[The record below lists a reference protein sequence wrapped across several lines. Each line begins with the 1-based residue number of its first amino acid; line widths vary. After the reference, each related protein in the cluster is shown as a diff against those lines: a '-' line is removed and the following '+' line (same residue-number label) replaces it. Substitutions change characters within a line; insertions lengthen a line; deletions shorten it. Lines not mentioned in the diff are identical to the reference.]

1 MKVFDQLAN
10 LAPFAWVFCIRMEVT
25 AVGDVVAGLGVIISR
40 VGQCVAGLAR
50 PSDSIR
56 IR

>member
-1 MKVFDQLAN
+1 MKVVDQLAN

-25 AVGDVVAGLGVIISR
+25 AVGDVVASLGVIISR

>member
-1 MKVFDQLAN
+1 
-10 LAPFAWVFCIRMEVT
+10 MEVI
-25 AVGDVVAGLGVIISR
+25 AVGDVVAGLPVPSFHDTCAGLGVIISR

-50 PSDSIR
+50 PSDCIR